1 MKRALAFLLMLG
13 FCLFS
18 YSQSLPTGILQLQT
32 RSKPWPA
39 NSSGTVNINVVIKE
53 GFKIP
58 KRPSPKLQITPAP
71 EFEVKGET
79 NFVEE
84 GQGKDPEYFNAFRPI
99 SLQVRTT
106 QAKEPGQYSLSGKF
120 VYFYCAEKEKYCSRS
135 VETVQIPI
143 EIAGNK

>member
-1 MKRALAFLLMLG
+1 MKRAFAFLVVLAL
-13 FCLFS
+13 CRVS
-18 YSQSLPTGILQLQT
+18 YPESLPTGILQLQS

-39 NSSGTVNINVVIKE
+39 NSTGIVNINVVIKE

-58 KRPSPKLQITPAP
+58 KRPSPKLQITPVP
-71 EFEVKGET
+71 EFEVRGET

-84 GQGKDPEYFNAFRPI
+84 GQGKDPEYFNAFKPI

-106 QAKEPGQYSLSGKF
+106 QAKDPGQYSLSGKF

-143 EIAGNK
+143 EIAASK